1 MLKRLAITGMSCGNC
16 VRHVRDEL
24 MKLPGVRVEHADIES
39 VTIEYDPGKVSLEKV
54 RSAIVEAGYQ
64 VQE

>member
-39 VTIEYDPGKVSLEKV
+39 EYDPGKVSLEKV

>member
-1 MLKRLAITGMSCGNC
+1 MQKRLTISGMSCGNC

-24 MKLPGVRVEHADIES
+24 MKVPGLRVEHAE
-39 VTIEYDPGKVSLEKV
+39 VGLVEIEYDPATVSLEKV